1 MTKGVEGGIEGLNF
15 NLGGRKMKYKI
26 VSITI
31 WKSDYQTFSK
41 LYNRVKLFLALGDL
55 HIRQKTAN
63 FVAVTGRQLI
73 VDELY

>member
-1 MTKGVEGGIEGLNF
+1 
-15 NLGGRKMKYKI
+15 MKYKI

-55 HIRQKTAN
+55 HKRQEAAN
-63 FVAVTGRQLI
+63 FIVITGRQFI